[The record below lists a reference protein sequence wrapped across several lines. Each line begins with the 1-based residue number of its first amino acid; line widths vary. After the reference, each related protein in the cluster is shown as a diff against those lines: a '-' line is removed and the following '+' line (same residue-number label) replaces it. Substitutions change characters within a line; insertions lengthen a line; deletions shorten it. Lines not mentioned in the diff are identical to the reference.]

1 MKEDYLMKLLSPKI
15 IFFNSMKNLIYVMKD
30 LRMPNKLK
38 VSVFN
43 VVEKFG
49 S

>member
-1 MKEDYLMKLLSPKI
+1 
-15 IFFNSMKNLIYVMKD
+15 MKNLIYVMKD

-38 VSVFN
+38 VSIFD

-49 S
+49 SFSFQWLRKGL